1 MYKMLSRIG
10 DVEEHTLRQVFIVI
24 ASSVLQKVGND
35 SFLAPYFPSSLV
47 SPFPDHA
54 YDKTPFEKKNTSAKE
69 SVCFGRL
76 N

>member
-54 YDKTPFEKKNTSAKE
+54 YDKTPFEKKKHKRE
-69 SVCFGRL
+69 RKCLFW
-76 N
+76 